1 MRGSKGFTLLELLI
15 AIAIFALLGLGTY
28 RMLDSV
34 LKTDQVTRAH
44 EAQLRELV
52 RAMAVFERDLL
63 QVLPR
68 PVRDPFGEARPALFA
83 DGSDAAAI
91 ELTRAG
97 WRNPLQ
103 QPRSTLQRVR
113 WQRSGEQWQRQ
124 YWTVLDQ
131 AQDSQPQLQQALDGV
146 ISLQLRYLDDKGAWH
161 DSWPVSQQ
169 GQDQEKSLIAL
180 PVAVELLLEHRR
192 YGQLRRL
199 LRLPDVLPEQLRRAP
214 EPDPAN
220 PEEPPAEPT
229 AETEPQS

>member
-1 MRGSKGFTLLELLI
+1 MRQCRGFTLLELLI

-34 LKTDQVTRAH
+34 LQTDKVTRAH

-63 QVLPR
+63 QVLAR
-68 PVRDPFGEARPALFA
+68 PVRDAFGDARPALLGDDSGGA
-83 DGSDAAAI
+83 SI

-97 WRNPLQ
+97 WRNPLA

-124 YWTVLDQ
+124 YWRVLDQ
-131 AQDSQPQLQQALDGV
+131 AQDSQPQVQQALEGV
-146 ISLQLRYLDDKGAWH
+146 TSLELRYLDDKGVWH
-161 DSWPVSQQ
+161 ETWPPSGV
-169 GQDQEKSLIAL
+169 EAARALTAL

-199 LRLPDVLPEQLRRAP
+199 LRLPDVLPEQLTRAP
-214 EPDPAN
+214 EEGAESPEQPA
-220 PEEPPAEPT
+220 PEP
-229 AETEPQS
+229 EPQL

>member
-1 MRGSKGFTLLELLI
+1 MRQCRGFTLLELLI

-34 LKTDQVTRAH
+34 LQTDKVTRAH

-63 QVLPR
+63 QVLAR
-68 PVRDPFGEARPALFA
+68 PVRDPFGDVRAALLA
-83 DGSDAAAI
+83 DSAEGGTI

-97 WRNPLQ
+97 WRNPLG

-113 WQRSGEQWQRQ
+113 WQHSGEQWQRQ
-124 YWTVLDQ
+124 YWRVLDQ
-131 AQDSQPQLQQALDGV
+131 AQDSQPQVQQALEGV
-146 ISLQLRYLDDKGAWH
+146 TSLELRYLDDKGVWH
-161 DSWPVSQQ
+161 DAWPPSGV
-169 GQDQEKSLIAL
+169 EAARALTAL

-199 LRLPDVLPEQLRRAP
+199 LRLPDVLPEQLTRAP
-214 EPDPAN
+214 EEGAENPQQPA
-220 PEEPPAEPT
+220 PEP
-229 AETEPQS
+229 EPQP

>member
-1 MRGSKGFTLLELLI
+1 MRRSRGFTLLELLI

-83 DGSDAAAI
+83 DGSDAAVI

-103 QPRSTLQRVR
+103 QSRSTLQRVR

-131 AQDSQPQLQQALDGV
+131 SQDSQPQVQQALDGV
-146 ISLQLRYLDDKGAWH
+146 IGLQLRYQDGKGAWH
-161 DSWPVSQQ
+161 DSWPVPQ
-169 GQDQEKSLIAL
+169 QDQEKELIAL
-180 PVAVELLLEHRR
+180 PVALELLLEHRR

-199 LRLPDVLPEQLRRAP
+199 LRLPDVLPEQLSRGP
-214 EPDPAN
+214 EPDSPNPDEPA
-220 PEEPPAEPT
+220 
-229 AETEPQS
+229 AETEPQP

>member
-1 MRGSKGFTLLELLI
+1 MRQSRGFTLLELLI

-34 LKTDQVTRAH
+34 LQTDQVTRTH

-63 QVLPR
+63 QVVAR
-68 PVRDPFGEARPALFA
+68 PVRDPFGEVRAALFA
-83 DGSDAAAI
+83 DGGGSAVI

-97 WRNPLQ
+97 WRNPLGQ
-103 QPRSTLQRVR
+103 ARSTLQRVR

-124 YWTVLDQ
+124 YWGVLDQ
-131 AQDSQPQLQQALDGV
+131 AQDSQPQVQQVLEGV
-146 ISLQLRYLDDKGAWH
+146 TSLELRYLDDKGVWH
-161 DSWPVSQQ
+161 ETWPPSGV
-169 GQDQEKSLIAL
+169 EAARALTAL

-199 LRLPDVLPEQLRRAP
+199 LRLPDVLPEQLTRAP
-214 EPDPAN
+214 EEGAENPQQPA
-220 PEEPPAEPT
+220 PEP
-229 AETEPQS
+229 EPQP